1 MFTLASKSWFRLYL
15 SGVLLLGTVWLQG
28 AVSLRGGFA
37 AGGRSVGDGLSV
49 VGVFS
54 KGQRSAVV
62 ATAYGLETGASSAWD
77 YAHQGPGSIVL
88 ANPNGP
94 SGWGGLTEGEVF
106 FHAGLS
112 AFASGGDG
120 ALYERLPRVT
130 DGPLGLMFSYKRSG
144 AAALSMN
151 WTYEISQDLVNWSAY
166 VPVAEEVL
174 YDAALN
180 LSHIR
185 FQLPQQSPLFVR
197 IQLDYN
203 E

>member
-1 MFTLASKSWFRLYL
+1 MIYKFKVCVILTTVVL
-15 SGVLLLGTVWLQG
+15 SLGWLDG
-28 AVSLRGGFA
+28 APVVRGGFA
-37 AGGRSVGDGLSV
+37 AGGRSVGDGLSL
-49 VGVFS
+49 VGIFS
-54 KGQRSAVV
+54 KGQRSSVV
-62 ATAYGLETGASSAWD
+62 ADLYAVESGASSAWD
-77 YAHQGPGSIVL
+77 YAHQGPGQIVL

-94 SGWGGLTEGEVF
+94 SGWGGLTEGELF

-112 AFASGGDG
+112 AFATGGEG
-120 ALYERLPRVT
+120 ALYGRLPQVT
-130 DGPLGLMFSYKRSG
+130 EGPSGLMFSYKRSG
-144 AAALSMN
+144 SAALSMN

-166 VPVAEEVL
+166 VPVVEEVFH
-174 YDAALN
+174 DAALN